1 MVLLQLPWQTKSTC
15 HREDVE
21 KKKRKE
27 ELWEAPECREEEEK
41 EREAGEGLTDLGRR
55 RARSTTEACGEKCYK
70 EGGQLV

>member
-21 KKKRKE
+21 KKQRKE

-41 EREAGEGLTDLGRR
+41 EREAGEGLTD
-55 RARSTTEACGEKCYK
+55 
-70 EGGQLV
+70 